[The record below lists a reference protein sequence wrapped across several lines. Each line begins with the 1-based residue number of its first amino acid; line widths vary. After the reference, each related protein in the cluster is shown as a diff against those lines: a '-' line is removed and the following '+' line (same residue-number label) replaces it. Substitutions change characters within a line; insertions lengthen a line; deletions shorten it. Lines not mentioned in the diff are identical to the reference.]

1 MQDLTLVGADDDGEH
16 LVLATP
22 DGTRFRLRA
31 DDALRLAAR
40 RGRPAPT
47 APGGPPAPLTPREIQ
62 SRLRAG
68 EDAAEIAAATGTGEE
83 RVRRYEGP
91 VLAEREHVA
100 AQARVLP
107 VRWRDG
113 SGRSPALEDLVAERL
128 GSRGAEGPP
137 AWDAWRREDGAWLV
151 QAVFRAGARERRAT
165 WSLDLR
171 SAHLE
176 ALDDEAR
183 WLSSVDVAEG
193 AVPPPGPAVPRLAA
207 VREEVYDVDEAG
219 TALPAGGG
227 RRRDAEDRSPVD
239 LARRRGERADRDEP
253 RGETRRRAREE
264 PGAAPEQEPAERD
277 EDVAAREEA
286 DRRERAGRTLDL
298 LEHLRGR
305 RGRRQ
310 PLADPDDE
318 ELEAL
323 TWAELEALTSEAGPA
338 VGGAAGAEDGSVLGE
353 DPWDAAGE
361 PPAAHPPASRPEE
374 ALDDGVL
381 ALEPLDGVA
390 APDGGAPAEDADAAP
405 DEETAGA
412 DRDGSEGEPSARSRR
427 RRRRGQSAR
436 ASEEEGV
443 PGQEELMPEPPRPT
457 SPRPTGADRARDE
470 DGAAAAEGS
479 ASQDDGEPAPP
490 RPARRGARPSVPSWD
505 DIVFGQKRD

>member
-16 LVLATP
+16 LVLVAP
-22 DGTRFRLRA
+22 DGRRFRLRA

-40 RGRPAPT
+40 RGPSAPPAL
-47 APGGPPAPLTPREIQ
+47 GGPPAPLTPREIQ
-62 SRLRAG
+62 ARLRAG
-68 EDAAEIAAATGTGEE
+68 EDAAEIAAATGTDEA

-100 AQARVLP
+100 AQARALP

-128 GSRGAEGPP
+128 VGRGADGPP

-165 WSLDLR
+165 WSLDLQR
-171 SAHLE
+171 AHLE

-193 AVPPPGPAVPRLAA
+193 AVPPAAGPRLSA
-207 VREEVYDVDEAG
+207 VREAVYDVDGAG
-219 TALPAGGG
+219 AALPAGGG
-227 RRRDAEDRSPVD
+227 SGPGDGAPVD
-239 LARRRGERADRDEP
+239 LARRRDDRRERADRDEH
-253 RGETRRRAREE
+253 RGAARRPGGEDAEAVE
-264 PGAAPEQEPAERD
+264 PG
-277 EDVAAREEA
+277 EDAAAREEA
-286 DRRERAGRTLDL
+286 ERRERAGRTLDL

-310 PLADPDDE
+310 PLADPDDD

-323 TWAELEALTSEAGPA
+323 TWAELEALTGGDGP
-338 VGGAAGAEDGSVLGE
+338 VEDEGAAGAGGEPVGE

-381 ALEPLDGVA
+381 ALEPLADAGV
-390 APDGGAPAEDADAAP
+390 PDGRAGDDPQGP
-405 DEETAGA
+405 DRGGPEE
-412 DRDGSEGEPSARSRR
+412 EPSSRSRR
-427 RRRRGQSAR
+427 RRRRGATGSR
-436 ASEEEGV
+436 GVEDEGV
-443 PGQEELMPEPPRPT
+443 PGQEELLPEPPRP
-457 SPRPTGADRARDE
+457 SGDDRSGGADARATDE
-470 DGAAAAEGS
+470 APEDSADGA
-479 ASQDDGEPAPP
+479 DGDAPRQ

-505 DIVFGQKRD
+505 DIVFGQRRD